1 MLFLR
6 ANILWPAGALAAV
19 FVAVLTTMPCAV
31 GVAWA
36 NSCVS
41 GCHAAHSQCRIA
53 TKGSSSC
60 DAQLRG
66 CLQGCISR
74 R

>member
-1 MLFLR
+1 MRFVR
-6 ANILWPAGALAAV
+6 AHIYWPAMALVAVIAAV
-19 FVAVLTTMPCAV
+19 VATMPCAV